1 MLQKR
6 YLRLFAV
13 LCMAM
18 LFAGCACEQ
27 RPLETGPSEE
37 TLHSA
42 ALNYDDSELGFS
54 LAFPEEWSGRAEM
67 RQEENTVII
76 NVDGA
81 DVYFFASVEN
91 REGAAEKELALMEAG
106 YEYYLQNGTHFFYY
120 KISGTIT
127 KDMCPP
133 YWGSRSVQWCTENW
147 VETLFQIPKETAVC
161 RMEMSENGGPVFQMK
176 TPVYT
181 DYRLGFTFTIPEK
194 FFNREDLRAYMY
206 QHAISLNL
214 VDEEDIYLLCKFVAV
229 PTEDPVNG
237 CIYSIAEYPELMYE
251 DGKVYGGINYR
262 RPEWVPGYYYAP
274 HGWETYPEEI
284 RNLFSFEE
292 VQEMV
297 DSFTLLD
304 GRRTVKSLRSVIS
317 MVTAYPMYIGGPSLE
332 RLDAFLAGY
341 LYRNEKADDHCLD
354 GFSEFVA
361 QKYEVD
367 SGQEWASIIQS
378 FSSSEQEAFDK
389 FKELFEEYQQVRQV
403 LLHRRIYKNF

>member
-1 MLQKR
+1 MLTSCS
-6 YLRLFAV
+6 L
-13 LCMAM
+13 
-18 LFAGCACEQ
+18 G
-27 RPLETGPSEE
+27 EE
-37 TLHSA
+37 PQ
-42 ALNYDDSELGFS
+42 EPGFS
-54 LAFPEEWSGRAEM
+54 VALPEEWEGRAEM

-91 REGAAEKELALMEAG
+91 REGAAEKELALLDGG

-127 KDMCPP
+127 KDMCPV
-133 YWGSRSVQWCTENW
+133 YWGDRSVQWCTENW
-147 VETLFQIPKETAVC
+147 VETLFQIPKDTAVC
-161 RMEMSENGGPVFQMK
+161 RMEESPHAGTVYYLK

-181 DYRLGFTFTIPEK
+181 DYRLGVTFTIPEK
-194 FFNREDLRAYMY
+194 FFNREDLRANMY
-206 QHAISLNL
+206 QHVISLNL

-237 CIYSIAEYPELMYE
+237 CIYSIAEYRELMYE
-251 DGKVYGGINYR
+251 DGKVYGGINYW
-262 RPEWVPGYYYAP
+262 RPEWVPAYYYAP

-284 RNLFSFEE
+284 RDLFTFEE

-341 LYRNEKADDHCLD
+341 LYRNEKADDHCLN

-367 SGQEWASIIQS
+367 SGQEWASIIRS
-378 FSSSEQEAFDK
+378 FSDSEQEAFDK
-389 FKELFEEYQQVRQV
+389 FIELFEEYQEVRQ
-403 LLHRRIYKNF
+403 HRSN